1 MREETKAVVRGQIAL
16 GKSAQEISAWLF
28 EKGMSEPD
36 SDEAIQAL
44 MRDRRS
50 GKAGAGIGL
59 LAGGG
64 ALTAIGAALW
74 GISTTNS
81 YGGYT
86 RTTSYYPWG
95 LLIVGVILVILGIVK
110 LVESRR

>member
-1 MREETKAVVRGQIAL
+1 MREETKAAVRGQIAL
-16 GKSAQEISAWLF
+16 GKSAQEISAWLV

-44 MRDRRS
+44 MRERRS
-50 GKAGAGIGL
+50 GKAKAGIGL
-59 LAGGG
+59 LVGGG
-64 ALTAIGAALW
+64 ALTIIGTALW
-74 GISTTNS
+74 GISTTDN

-95 LLIVGVILVILGIVK
+95 LLIMGIVLVILGIVK